1 MLIQPIV
8 ENAVIHG
15 IVPLQGGQ
23 IDISIHRKENILLVE
38 VVDDGAGFAADALQ
52 KNGFGIRAIN
62 ERLALLNDEMKTNIG
77 LKFENRQ
84 EKEGVSGTRVTISI
98 EN

>member
-1 MLIQPIV
+1 
-8 ENAVIHG
+8 
-15 IVPLQGGQ
+15 
-23 IDISIHRKENILLVE
+23 
-38 VVDDGAGFAADALQ
+38 VDDGAGFSDDSLK

-62 ERLALLNDEMKTNIG
+62 ERLALLNDELKTKIG

-84 EKEGVSGTRVTISI
+84 EKEGISGTRVTISI